1 MIDSIWRWLTS
12 ADTLVSM
19 WGAIGGFVASEF
31 KRREAKLL
39 PPTTRVNL
47 SVTERISDHIW
58 NMALGWLLVYL
69 YVNTGSKLNILSA
82 TITGGSAPLILKNLF
97 AAAPHQ
103 LPGTKEPPLTPPP
116 VIAA

>member
-1 MIDSIWRWLTS
+1 MIDSIWQWLTS
-12 ADTLVSM
+12 PGPDALVSM
-19 WGAIGGFVASEF
+19 WGAVGGFVASEF

-39 PPTTRVNL
+39 PPITRVEL
-47 SVTERISDHIW
+47 STWERISDLIW

-69 YVNTGSKLNILSA
+69 YVNTGSKLNIFSA

-103 LPGTKEPPLTPPP
+103 LPGTKEPPNPPP
-116 VIAA
+116 A

>member
-1 MIDSIWRWLTS
+1 MIESIWQWLTS

-39 PPTTRVNL
+39 PPTTRINL
-47 SVTERISDHIW
+47 TVAERISDLIW

-69 YVNTGSKLNILSA
+69 YVNTGSHLNILSA

-97 AAAPHQ
+97 AAAPHH
-103 LPGTKEPPLTPPP
+103 LPGTKEPPQPPP
-116 VIAA
+116 ALTA